1 MSLDPSEDRALIKAT
16 AGFKNAKFL
25 SDGARFV
32 YVKSLTFIIKTKE
45 LFCLFMSQPC

>member
-1 MSLDPSEDRALIKAT
+1 
-16 AGFKNAKFL
+16 
-25 SDGARFV
+25 V